1 MTFESSYH
9 VRVKTLYKALGVRHC
24 QGSKNE
30 KQEKQTKKP
39 AFTLTKNLWSIRGLH
54 VHLIRTKVNDN
65 NSKINT

>member
-1 MTFESSYH
+1 MLGI
-9 VRVKTLYKALGVRHC
+9 VREARMKK
-24 QGSKNE
+24 K
-30 KQEKQTKKP
+30 EKQTKKP